1 VKRNLRN
8 LAVAVAATT
17 ALAPA
22 GVALANG
29 HGHSHHK
36 ALWASATGSGTA
48 CTLSAPCSLP
58 TALTGAAT
66 GQTVHAMAGTY
77 HGGIVISSP
86 VDLDGQKGAVIDATG
101 VPFGIQIT
109 GAASGTSVSGFT
121 VENATSIPESTA
133 LPMGVPGIG
142 ILVGA
147 VPGTAGPAAT
157 NVVIAH
163 NTLTNNGLSPDIKPD
178 GTYKTPP
185 GWGVWLSATNHVTV
199 VGNTIT
205 KNAGGIYLTDENG
218 PSTKNKI
225 LDNWITGNVQQCGI
239 IMAGHVAAVDPVTF
253 APLGT
258 HGVFNNL
265 VAGNTVKGNGTYA
278 QGGGILMGGGAL
290 DAAVYGNV
298 IKGNFASGNGLAGVV
313 VHQHAPGDLNNNVIV
328 DNTLVNNNVA
338 GDPDYGPTVGIATK
352 TADIVI
358 ANAAP
363 TPITGTVVTH
373 NHLKK
378 AYFGIWT
385 LNAPAAKNFISIAHN
400 WFAPSITVKISAN

>member
-1 VKRNLRN
+1 MKRNLRN

-17 ALAPA
+17 VLAPA
-22 GVALANG
+22 GIAMANG
-29 HGHSHHK
+29 HHGHGHQK
-36 ALWASATGSGTA
+36 ALWAAATGSGTA
-48 CTLSAPCSLP
+48 CTLAAPCSLT
-58 TALTGAAT
+58 TALAGAT
-66 GQTVHAMAGTY
+66 SGQTVKAMAGTY
-77 HGGIVISSP
+77 HGGIVISSR
-86 VDLDGQKGAVIDATG
+86 VDLDGQKGAVIDAKG
-101 VPFGIQIT
+101 IPFGIQIT

-121 VENATSIPESTA
+121 VENATSIPEGTA

-147 VPGTAGPAAT
+147 IPGTAGPAAT

-163 NTLTNNGLSPDIKPD
+163 NTLTNNGISPDIKPD
-178 GTYKTPP
+178 GTYTTPP
-185 GWGVWLSATNHVTV
+185 GWGVWLSATIHVTV
-199 VGNTIT
+199 ANNKLT

-218 PSTKNKI
+218 PSTMNRI
-225 LDNWITGNVQQCGI
+225 LGNVVTDNVQQCGI
-239 IMAGHVAAVDPVTF
+239 IMAGHVADLAPVTF

-290 DAAVYGNV
+290 NAAVYGNV
-298 IKGNFASGNGLAGVV
+298 VKENFASGNGLAGVV
-313 VHQHAPGDLNNNVIV
+313 IHQHAPGDLNNNVIV

-338 GDPDYGPTVGIATK
+338 GDPDYGPAVGIATK
-352 TADIVI
+352 TANIVI

-373 NHLKK
+373 DHLKK

-385 LNAPAAKNFISIAHN
+385 LNAPSAKNLIVHN
-400 WFAPSITVKISAN
+400 WFAASITVPISAN